1 LKWIEWAQRIQ
12 SIAQNGLAYATDKFD
27 IERYKEL
34 QNLASEIIANHSNH
48 EFNEIQDYL
57 RDETGYATPKIDV
70 RGVVFRDQKILL
82 VKEISDGKW
91 TLPGGWA
98 DIMKSPS
105 ENVEGEVFEESG
117 FKVKAKRILAVYDR
131 SRHGHFPDYP
141 NYVYKLFF
149 LCDIIGGK
157 ADAGFETSDADFFNL
172 DNLPELSIG
181 RVTKKQITKMFEL
194 TENNESDFD

>member
-1 LKWIEWAQRIQ
+1 MKWVEWAQRIQ

-34 QNLASEIIANHSNH
+34 QDLASEIISTHSDH
-48 EFNEIQDYL
+48 EFSEIQDYL
-57 RDETGYATPKIDV
+57 KEETGYATPKIDV
-70 RGVVFRDQKILL
+70 RGVVFKDQKILL
-82 VKEISDGKW
+82 VKEYSDGKW

-105 ENVEGEVFEESG
+105 ENVEREIYEESG
-117 FKVKAKRILAVYDR
+117 FEVQAKRLLAVYDR

-141 NYVYKLFF
+141 HHVYKLFF
-149 LCDIIGGK
+149 ACEINGGK
-157 ADAGFETSDADFFNL
+157 ARAGLETSDVGFFDL

-181 RVTKKQITKMFEL
+181 RVTEKQIKRMFEL
-194 TENNESDFD
+194 NTNGESEFD